1 MSLII
6 LTTSINAP
14 IQRCFDLSRSIDL
27 HMHSTSKTKEKAI
40 AGVTAGLI
48 GSNES
53 VIWRAKHLGVYQ
65 QLTVAITAFDNPNSF
80 TDTMVKGIFKS
91 MQHEHRFESKGNT
104 TIMTDHLHFKAPL
117 GILGT
122 LAEKLF
128 LTDYMKC
135 FLLERNQMIK
145 TVAESET
152 WRKYLPS

>member
-6 LTTSINAP
+6 LTTLIHAP

-48 GSNES
+48 GLNES